1 MVDGWQAAAV
11 ALDPDL
17 ASRVAHLFDA
27 TLAEVLSGAVAG
39 VPSGPALRRDDVEI
53 VDLEVDGP
61 GGPLPLRV
69 YRPAQP
75 ADRPMPGLVWAHGGG
90 WRYGSLDMPEADS
103 VAQLVA
109 ATLPGT
115 VVSVD
120 YRLAPAHRF
129 PAPVDDVL
137 AAHTWVRDGD
147 HDLPVDRSRVA
158 LGGASAGAHLAACAA
173 LRLRDTGHPPAALV
187 LAYPVTDPLHGPYP
201 ERRHPD
207 CPPVLWLDA
216 DAVAGLFAGLVGAG
230 TPDEAVPARALLTGL
245 PPTLVTTA
253 EADGL
258 TLQAHDFVR
267 RLRAAGTDVTVHDVG
282 GVLHG
287 YLDTVGASRFA
298 DRALAHHVGWLRT
311 TLDPEGNW

>member
-1 MVDGWQAAAV
+1 M
-11 ALDPDL
+11 ALDPDI
-17 ASRVAHLFDA
+17 APRVAHLFDA
-27 TLAEVLSGAVAG
+27 SLADVLSGAVPG
-39 VPSGPALRRDDVEI
+39 VPSGPALHRDDVHVTALV
-53 VDLEVDGP
+53 VDAAAGP
-61 GGPLPLRV
+61 VPVRI
-69 YRPAQP
+69 YRPVGTSTLP
-75 ADRPMPGLVWAHGGG
+75 ALVWAHGGG

-103 VAQLVA
+103 VAQIVA

-129 PAPVDDVL
+129 PAPMHDVL
-137 AAHTWVRDGD
+137 AVHRWLRDGD

-158 LGGASAGAHLAACAA
+158 LGGASAGAHLAACATLA
-173 LRLRDTGHPPAALV
+173 LRDAGHPPAALV

-201 ERRHPD
+201 DVRHPD

-216 DAVAGLFAGLVGAG
+216 AAVAGLFSALVGSGVPPAG
-230 TPDEAVPARALLTGL
+230 AVPARAPLAGL

-298 DRALAHHVGWLRT
+298 DRALAHHVGWLRM

>member
-1 MVDGWQAAAV
+1 M
-11 ALDPDL
+11 ALDPDI
-17 ASRVAHLFDA
+17 APRVAHLFDA
-27 TLAEVLSGAVAG
+27 SLADVLSGAVPG
-39 VPSGPALRRDDVEI
+39 VPSGPTMHRDDVEI
-53 VDLEVDGP
+53 EDAAVDGP
-61 GGPLPLRV
+61 HGPVPVRT
-69 YRPAQP
+69 YRATALADGPAP
-75 ADRPMPGLVWAHGGG
+75 ALVWAHGGG
-90 WRYGSLDMPEADS
+90 WRYGSLGMPEADS
-103 VAQLVA
+103 VAQVVA

-129 PAPVDDVL
+129 PEPVDDVL
-137 AAHTWVRDGD
+137 AACTWVRDGD

-173 LRLRDTGHPPAALV
+173 LALRDTGHPPVALV
-187 LAYPVTDPLHGPYP
+187 LAYPVTDPVEGSYP
-201 ERRHPD
+201 DVRHPD

-216 DAVAGLFAGLVGAG
+216 AAVAGLFSSLVGAG
-230 TPDEAVPARALLTGL
+230 APPDGAVPARAPLAGL

-311 TLDPEGNW
+311 TLDPEGIW